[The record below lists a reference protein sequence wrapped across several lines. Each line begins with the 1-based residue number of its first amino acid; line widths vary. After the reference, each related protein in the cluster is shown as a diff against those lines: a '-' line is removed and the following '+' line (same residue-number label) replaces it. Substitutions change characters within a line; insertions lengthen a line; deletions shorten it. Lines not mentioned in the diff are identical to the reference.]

1 VLAGLWTAVLGW
13 FLRRAAS
20 LSWKQVLLRRALEGE
35 RVEDFMRRD
44 PISVSP
50 ALSVAELVDDYVSRF
65 HHTMFPVLQG
75 ERLVGCVTTQR
86 LREIPRE
93 EWCRRS
99 VASLLEAPSSENSIS
114 PQTAAIYALQRMST
128 RGRLMVVEGDRLVGI
143 VSMRDLLRLL
153 AAKVEVGE
161 AA

>member
-1 VLAGLWTAVLGW
+1 
-13 FLRRAAS
+13 
-20 LSWKQVLLRRALEGE
+20 
-35 RVEDFMRRD
+35 
-44 PISVSP
+44 
-50 ALSVAELVDDYVSRF
+50 
-65 HHTMFPVLQG
+65 
-75 ERLVGCVTTQR
+75 
-86 LREIPRE
+86 
-93 EWCRRS
+93 